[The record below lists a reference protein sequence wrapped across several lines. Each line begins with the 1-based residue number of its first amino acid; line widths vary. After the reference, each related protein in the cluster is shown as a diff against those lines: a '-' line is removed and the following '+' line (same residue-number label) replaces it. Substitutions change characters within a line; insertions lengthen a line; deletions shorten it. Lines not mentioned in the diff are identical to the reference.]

1 MMILVLLIKL
11 IYIKDPN
18 EAKYWYLIKK
28 CRRNGLESLENLMD
42 LIGYLNNMKQVYR
55 NIKEYNPDRKCNLL
69 TVFDDMIADM
79 IINKM

>member
-11 IYIKDPN
+11 IYIKDPS
-18 EAKYWYLIKK
+18 EAKYWYLITK

-55 NIKEYNPDRKCNLL
+55 NIGEYNSDRKCNLL
-69 TVFDDMIADM
+69 VVFDDMI
-79 IINKM
+79 INKI

>member
-18 EAKYWYLIKK
+18 EGKYWYLIKK

-55 NIKEYNPDRKCNLL
+55 NIEEYNPDRKCNLL
-69 TVFDDMIADM
+69 LVFDDMIADM
-79 IINKM
+79 IINKI